1 MGIVLGAI
9 ATAVFA
15 FAATTIFLNWKSEHH
30 ATNVEIIR
38 GSGYSSSPIDV
49 IDGDTVRMN
58 GTAYRLIAIDTPE
71 RGDKARC
78 DDERRRAE
86 KATQRLRDLIA
97 DGNAHLT
104 RVACSCRPGEEGT
117 HLQLRATVWV
127 ANRRRA
133 GCRASLDRGRSC
145 SSLLHLRLH
154 LRCD

>member
-49 IDGDTVRMN
+49 IDGDAVRMN

-97 DGNAHLT
+97 DGNAYLT

-117 HLQLRATVWV
+117 HLCNYGRLCGSLTV
-127 ANRRRA
+127 
-133 GCRASLDRGRSC
+133 GGRDVGQV
-145 SSLLHLRLH
+145 LIGEGLAHLLH